1 MVMLLLLMS
10 HGADL
15 HAGDALGPVRIDNTA
30 HGGGDVSDAAPYWK
44 DMASHCF
51 VADQAT
57 VEGFYPPEWPHELRY
72 FRVVHIEPCDHDNA
86 QSGASQPDVTQAP
99 SRP

>member
-1 MVMLLLLMS
+1 MPATRLAPSALIT
-10 HGADL
+10 L
-15 HAGDALGPVRIDNTA
+15 HTEAA
-30 HGGGDVSDAAPYWK
+30 DVSDAAPYWK

-51 VADQAT
+51 VGYQAT

-86 QSGASQPDVTQAP
+86 RRGASQRTWRKRRAGYDGYA
-99 SRP
+99 R